1 MKNLQ
6 IRCQEGSVYY
16 DAVEALGAYAQSV
29 AFSELYSAL
38 QSGVEVID
46 VDVAEWQAARSSVY
60 DTYGEEY
67 MDIIEQIKATEY

>member
-1 MKNLQ
+1 M
-6 IRCQEGSVYY
+6 
-16 DAVEALGAYAQSV
+16 
-29 AFSELYSAL
+29 